1 MKASLFAALLLSLAP
16 FAFAPDGRIYL
27 DVVVTPNGGAP
38 VAGLE
43 QKDFT
48 VLDNKV
54 AQPIASFEALG
65 GEKACAHRNMQDVS
79 ARKDATRHSL
89 HVLLVALFGTV
100 LS

>member
-1 MKASLFAALLLSLAP
+1 
-16 FAFAPDGRIYL
+16 
-27 DVVVTPNGGAP
+27 
-38 VAGLE
+38 
-43 QKDFT
+43 